1 MTVCQEPAYHDI
13 FFTGFISQ
21 LELLV
26 LIILGFYF
34 LHAFGMFLLNTCSVL
49 GVVLNTA
56 LKRAVLVPV
65 FEGLPFLWH
74 LVKFGYFCVSSVCF
88 SIWRAVLESNC
99 NLNL

>member
-74 LVKFGYFCVSSVCF
+74 LVKLGYFCDSRECF
-88 SIWRAVLESNC
+88 SIWRAFLQYNC